1 MAATATANACSLFRS
16 REPHTR
22 GEHQLGRKRMGK
34 AFPLAGAKVA
44 VGALIG
50 KTLDDS
56 IEGRLTF

>member
-44 VGALIG
+44 GAPP
-50 KTLDDS
+50 S
-56 IEGRLTF
+56 AGRPRNAP